1 MKKSSKVERA
11 SFIASDYMVTELID
25 EVLEYFCYV
34 RLSNYSIAAL
44 NYDSKYEYE
53 SELYSAMVN
62 LYTFTKRFYGGEA
75 TDTYKYHK
83 EDFLTSFWEKMFYD
97 HLDTVKLFV
106 KGKLK
111 LLRVTEEAVGQDI
124 INNNFVKIS
133 EDWVRSKNRI
143 IETICSGSIIT
154 IENFVYSA
162 RYGSL
167 L

>member
-1 MKKSSKVERA
+1 MKKASKVERA

-34 RLSNYSIAAL
+34 RLTNYSMAAL
-44 NYDSKYEYE
+44 DYDSKYEYE
-53 SELYSAMVN
+53 SELFSAMVN

-97 HLDTVKLFV
+97 DLDTVKLFV
-106 KGKLK
+106 NGKLK
-111 LLRVTEEAVGQDI
+111 LLRATEGVNQDI
-124 INNNFVKIS
+124 ISNYFVKIS
-133 EDWVRSKNRI
+133 EDWVRAKNKI
-143 IETICSGSIIT
+143 IEAICSGSIIT
-154 IENFVYSA
+154 IENFIYSA

-167 L
+167 I